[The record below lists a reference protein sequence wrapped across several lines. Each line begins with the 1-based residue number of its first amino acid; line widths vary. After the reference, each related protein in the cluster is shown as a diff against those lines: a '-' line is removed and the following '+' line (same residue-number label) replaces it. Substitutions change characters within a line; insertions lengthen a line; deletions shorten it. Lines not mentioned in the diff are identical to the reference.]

1 VTVSASPRAR
11 RRAAR
16 IGVALAAIGAVAA
29 LALTVQHHG
38 HRSAPVTSAPVRVP
52 AEQEQVRVTAADR
65 DAIDATLDRF
75 VPAAMGR
82 RDPGVAY
89 DLSTPALRQGMTRAQ
104 WRHGQIP
111 VYPLVPRGT
120 EFHGWRLNY
129 AYRGDIDL
137 DLLLQPKAG
146 SGGRPISYRIEL
158 KRIDRRW
165 LVDSA
170 IPVAVFGSHRITATP
185 DFGPGAAVG
194 GSGKSRLSPAWFL
207 LPAAIVGLFLAIP
220 VGLLARDWRRGRR
233 AMREYRRA
241 G

>member
-1 VTVSASPRAR
+1 MA
-11 RRAAR
+11 
-16 IGVALAAIGAVAA
+16 IGVVAA
-29 LALTVQHHG
+29 LSLVVRHHG
-38 HRSAPVTSAPVRVP
+38 HTSAPVVSAP
-52 AEQEQVRVTAADR
+52 VKAPVEQKQVRVTAAER
-65 DAIDATLDRF
+65 AAVDATLDRF

-104 WRHGQIP
+104 WQHGAIP

-129 AYRGDIDL
+129 NFRGDVDL

-146 SGGRPISYRIEL
+146 SGGQPISYRIEV
-158 KRIDRRW
+158 KRIGGRW

-170 IPVAVFGSHRITATP
+170 TPVAVFGSHRITATP

-194 GSGKSRLSPAWFL
+194 PGGKSRLSPVWFL
-207 LPAAIVGLFLAIP
+207 VPAAIVGLFLAIP
-220 VGLLARDWRRGRR
+220 LGILMRDWRRGRR